1 MNVLTSE
8 ALQGLA
14 TVMDTL
20 LPAALRSSLL
30 ILPIHSAPTGLGGFV
45 GLNDAPAGEIVG
57 RRLRASMLLTL
68 QAADAAQL
76 GSAVTSAVNTVLALD
91 RATLLAQGILRL
103 TFDSLGPEI
112 SRPGSS
118 DLHREL
124 SFHVLYEFLKKPT
137 ASEGIIET
145 IPITMAVGTPD
156 LTVRVLARILFTA
169 DPLGLFEV
177 IDDPLATQ
185 GTASQWQY
193 NTAEARVEQQATIRG
208 GPDDSSVTKPGTYLV
223 LRAEPVRPA
232 VQDFT
237 LKATVRSD
245 GGGGIGLVCRW
256 QDVNNFYFF
265 LLDQQLNFRMLGKKV
280 AGTFQALDVA
290 ASDTTRSYQP
300 DAFHGLRMTAKGS
313 TLRAYLD
320 DALILEGEDAS
331 LAGPGRV
338 GLVCRNNDQAAFYN
352 IDLVQG

>member
-1 MNVLTSE
+1 M
-8 ALQGLA
+8 
-14 TVMDTL
+14 
-20 LPAALRSSLL
+20 
-30 ILPIHSAPTGLGGFV
+30 
-45 GLNDAPAGEIVG
+45 
-57 RRLRASMLLTL
+57 
-68 QAADAAQL
+68 
-76 GSAVTSAVNTVLALD
+76 
-91 RATLLAQGILRL
+91 
-103 TFDSLGPEI
+103 
-112 SRPGSS
+112 
-118 DLHREL
+118 
-124 SFHVLYEFLKKPT
+124 YEFLKKPT

-280 AGTFQALDVA
+280 AGTFQALA
-290 ASDTTRSYQP
+290 RI
-300 DAFHGLRMTAKGS
+300 FHKKAQTSCKS
-313 TLRAYLD
+313 
-320 DALILEGEDAS
+320 LIE
-331 LAGPGRV
+331 
-338 GLVCRNNDQAAFYN
+338 
-352 IDLVQG
+352 